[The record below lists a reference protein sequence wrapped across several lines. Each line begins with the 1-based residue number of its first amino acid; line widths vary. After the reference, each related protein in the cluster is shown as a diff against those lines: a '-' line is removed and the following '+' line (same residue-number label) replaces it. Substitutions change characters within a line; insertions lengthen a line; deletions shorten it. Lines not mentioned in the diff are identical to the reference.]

1 LFFFFLVFFSGFIRT
16 FLSYSKIWG
25 HFFFFLLVL
34 GEGTLI
40 FFDSLKGDI
49 DTIGSLGRH

>member
-1 LFFFFLVFFSGFIRT
+1 
-16 FLSYSKIWG
+16 
-25 HFFFFLLVL
+25 LVL